1 MNSDQFRID
10 VCACGA
16 AESLTGYPKH
26 GGNEAR
32 AHALAEEAVSALH
45 KAGNAG
51 EYFVVVAQNG
61 STPIST
67 QVVVVSA
74 LP

>member
-16 AESLTGYPKH
+16 AESLTGYPKL
-26 GGNEAR
+26 EEMKR
-32 AHALAEEAVSALH
+32 HALAEEAVSALH